1 MSMYQDKNDHQLL
14 ELVSIHKK
22 LTFQAQLYL
31 KREIDKRQLDTDLT
45 DFHQTIEDKRSK
57 INNLDYLENMGFQS
71 QDTNNSIEITRTTR
85 AIIMDVVAIIVGLLF
100 LVIGIYAVVTLVDS
114 FNSEEAFNI
123 FELLLNVG
131 LAYLGI
137 LGFQFLSGMNRLI
150 DHSGFKLLG
159 LDQMIT
165 LRKRFDMTLSEI
177 QKAPSSIHLN
187 NSEEEIT
194 LQMDDVDIIST
205 YSDNNVHKMTLK
217 KLKEKLQE
225 VS

>member
-1 MSMYQDKNDHQLL
+1 MYQNKNDRQLL

>member
-1 MSMYQDKNDHQLL
+1 MYQEKNDRQLL
-14 ELVSIHKK
+14 ELVYIHKK

-31 KREIDKRQLDTDLT
+31 KREIDKRELDADLT

-85 AIIMDVVAIIVGLLF
+85 AVVMDVVAILVGLLF

-114 FNSEEAFNI
+114 FNSDEAFNI

-137 LGFQFLSGMNRLI
+137 LGFQFLSGINRLI

-165 LRKRFDMTLSEI
+165 LRKRFDMTLNEI
-177 QKAPSSIHLN
+177 QKESSSLHLVH
-187 NSEEEIT
+187 SEEEIT

-205 YSDNNVHKMTLK
+205 YSDNNVHKMTLE
-217 KLKEKLQE
+217 KLKEKLHE

>member
-1 MSMYQDKNDHQLL
+1 MYQDKSDHQLL

-31 KREIDKRQLDTDLT
+31 KREIDKRQLDADFTN
-45 DFHQTIEDKRSK
+45 FHQTIEDKRSK

-71 QDTNNSIEITRTTR
+71 LNSNDSIEITRTKS
-85 AIIMDVVAIIVGLLF
+85 AVIMDVVAIVVGLLF
-100 LVIGIYAVVTLVDS
+100 VLIGVYAIVTLVDS
-114 FNSEEAFNI
+114 FNSDEAFNI

-137 LGFQFLSGMNRLI
+137 LGFQFLSGINRLI

-159 LDQMIT
+159 LGQMIT
-165 LRKRFDMTLSEI
+165 LRKRFDMTLSEV
-177 QKAPSSIHLN
+177 QKEPSSIHLH

-194 LQMDDVDIIST
+194 LQMDDVNIIST
-205 YSDNNVHKMTLK
+205 YSDNNIHKITLK
-217 KLKEKLQE
+217 KLKEKLQK

>member
-1 MSMYQDKNDHQLL
+1 MYQDKNDRQLL

-45 DFHQTIEDKRSK
+45 EFHQTIEDKRSK

-71 QDTNNSIEITRTTR
+71 HDTNHSIEITRTTR
-85 AIIMDVVAIIVGLLF
+85 AVVMDMVAIIVGLLF

-177 QKAPSSIHLN
+177 QKAPSSIHLD

-217 KLKEKLQE
+217 KLKKKLRE

>member
-1 MSMYQDKNDHQLL
+1 MYQNKNDRQLL

-177 QKAPSSIHLN
+177 QKAPSSIHLD